1 MNSKVKQLLTDML
14 IKEDLS
20 DDDLRSRA
28 LEILLE
34 NERGVG
40 HQLYGDNQQ
49 AIISDDYY
57 RILSVL
63 AQDYKI
69 KAIKLLRD
77 YCTPQRLGLKAAK
90 EMIEQIMKEGI
101 VQPNYV
107 PENG

>member
-1 MNSKVKQLLTDML
+1 MLT
-14 IKEDLS
+14 KYDLS
-20 DDDLRSRA
+20 GDDLRSRA

-34 NERGVG
+34 NERGKS
-40 HQLYGDNQQ
+40 HTLFGDAQQ

-57 RILSVL
+57 RILSVI

-90 EMIEQIMKEGI
+90 EMIEQIMREGI